1 MALFKILRGPSGNFH
16 SDLSKASNW
25 NYNGPGTAQITIN
38 GQTKPLNPKFTDGYC
53 YYLIDS
59 HLFYI
64 DYEKENGEKVRE
76 PLNAKDAQRLLDSNG
91 TIYTIDENRS
101 LSDTDF
107 TKIPT
112 SGALGLRFGAIANQI
127 DAINDGLEALGTNK
141 MDKVNPT
148 GSGSLSINRLKD
160 STVGTNS
167 VALGFNNIASGSAS
181 YAEGNTT
188 ISTGITTHAE
198 GHGTTASGD
207 YSHAEGYATAVSGKY
222 AHVGGVSSTIT
233 NSGEAAFA
241 HGLGLSVKTPYQTV
255 FGKYNAEQTDALFMI
270 GNGTSATDRDSI
282 FVVNTAGNGYFK
294 GTLAVGSTMPSN
306 STHHL
311 YVNGSAQIVNQLQ
324 LDTAPTAANHATN
337 KAYVD
342 NNKVARISSSSDNA
356 IARFDGT
363 TGQIQNSGI
372 FINDSNV
379 LTSPTT
385 VIINGTESNDG
396 SGQLAMLKAL
406 STAAAASG
414 TSWVGRSIFGAKN
427 LTFLMGTYN
436 GMACIGAHSW
446 TNAAAGTGA
455 AWAPMYFQADGGAN
469 AAIYMGQNGT
479 GWTANTGTVE
489 IKGSATAKGG
499 SVVINGTLNV
509 AKNIETSQNLT
520 ISGDLTVNGN
530 GNFVNDVNVAKN
542 LTVSGSGTITG
553 GLTVGNGITGNL
565 NGNATT
571 SDRADNGIFYVDGD
585 ATATAGAWTGTNTS
599 IPGMYQ
605 GLTIAFKIGVAGGS
619 SGTTLN
625 LTTAA
630 GASGAKNVFR
640 GISNLTTHLSVGTV
654 VVLVYDGA
662 DWRWADY
669 SANDSK
675 VRIYRQTSGYNG
687 DYPILV
693 SRTAT
698 ASIGTAGTN
707 DSYTGVF
714 AVIGQNG
721 TYTPTINPHTG
732 VIKASQ
738 VWGAV
743 WNDYAEYRK
752 QVEFIEPG
760 YCVASNNKGEV
771 YKTIERLQVCDGI
784 VSDTFGFAIGKT
796 KQSKTPLAVS
806 GRVLAYCE
814 DDIYEA
820 GDIVAAGPNGKVV
833 KMTREEIKEYPDR
846 IIGHVSEIPN
856 YDTWGTGNVNVNG
869 RIWIKIH

>member
-64 DYEKENGEKVRE
+64 DYEKENGQRVRE

-127 DAINDGLEALGTNK
+127 AAINDGLDALGLNK
-141 MDKVNPT
+141 MNKVNPT
-148 GSGSLSINRLKD
+148 GSGALSINRTAN

-167 VALGFNNIASGSAS
+167 VALGFNNIASGNAS
-181 YAEGNTT
+181 YAEGTST

-198 GHGTTASGD
+198 GYGTTASGD
-207 YSHAEGYATAVSGKY
+207 YSHAEGYDTEVNGKY
-222 AHVGGVSSTIT
+222 AHVGGVSSIIT

-282 FVVNTAGNGYFK
+282 FIVNTAGNGYFK

-406 STAAAASG
+406 STAAASSG
-414 TSWVGRSIFGAKN
+414 TSWVGRSIFGAKD

-520 ISGDLTVNGN
+520 VSGDLTANGN
-530 GNFVNDVNVAKN
+530 GNFVNNVNVTKN

-571 SDRADNGIFYVDGD
+571 SDRADNGVFYVDGD

-640 GISNLTTHLSVGTV
+640 GVGNLTTHLGVGAV

-669 SANDSK
+669 S
-675 VRIYRQTSGYNG
+675 
-687 DYPILV
+687 V
-693 SRTAT
+693 SNTKN
-698 ASIGTAGTN
+698 TAGTTN
-707 DSYTGVF
+707 STSILYLVGATSQ
-714 AVIGQNG
+714 AASPQ
-721 TYTPTINPHTG
+721 TYSHSA
-732 VIKASQ
+732 IKANCNAAGANEAGSLTATKIY
-738 VWGAV
+738 GAV
-743 WNDYAEYRK
+743 WNDYAECRIACK
-752 QVEFIEPG
+752 EIEPG
-760 YCVASNNKGEV
+760 YCVTSMDNGVVE
-771 YKTIERLQVCDGI
+771 KTTERLQSCDGI
-784 VSDTFGFAIGKT
+784 VSDTYGFSIGET
-796 KQSKTPLAVS
+796 ETSKTPLAVS

-814 DDIYEA
+814 GDKYDYHA
-820 GDIVAAGPNGKVV
+820 GDVVAAGPNGKVV